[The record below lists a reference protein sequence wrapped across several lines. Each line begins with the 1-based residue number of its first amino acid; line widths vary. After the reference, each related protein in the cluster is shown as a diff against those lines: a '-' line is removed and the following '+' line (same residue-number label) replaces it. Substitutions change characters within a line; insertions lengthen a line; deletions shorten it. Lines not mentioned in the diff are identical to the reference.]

1 MSADDN
7 VNEIA
12 SLIAPLHAA
21 SWKIAY
27 RGIMSDH
34 YLDHVVDGERQ
45 VHWRR
50 QVRSLVA
57 GDGEIFLA
65 RLGDDPVGFL
75 CIEGTHL
82 DEIDIHGAYVN
93 NLHVMPDTQGQGIGT
108 ALLDRGAEWARKR
121 GFSQLYLFVF
131 EDNIAARNFYRS
143 NGWHAVERIMSELPD
158 GALAAELR
166 LVKSI

>member
-1 MSADDN
+1 M
-7 VNEIA
+7 
-12 SLIAPLHAA
+12 
-21 SWKIAY
+21 
-27 RGIMSDH
+27 
-34 YLDHVVDGERQ
+34 
-45 VHWRR
+45 
-50 QVRSLVA
+50 
-57 GDGEIFLA
+57 
-65 RLGDDPVGFL
+65 

-121 GFSQLYLFVF
+121 CFSQLYLFVF